1 MSAEVWIGKLCLIC
15 KSPSPRLKNSVK
27 SSPNTTPSP
36 PASKPTRNSSP
47 PSNKPPKPDPNNLLQ
62 GWEYKSVFDIAEV
75 RYGFP
80 FNSELFCS
88 DSSLNPIVR
97 IRDILEES
105 TDTYSSETA
114 DEKYLIQKNDILIG
128 MDGIFHMTIWS
139 NASMWQNQRIVRV
152 RCLNKSLMS
161 AYQIMF
167 SIYAPIKSLESSIE
181 GTTVAHL
188 SDKDMKKLKILV
200 APEIVQND
208 ITQKLNSILEVVE
221 NKKSE
226 TRMLAQMQ
234 TLFLSKMGA

>member
-1 MSAEVWIGKLCLIC
+1 M
-15 KSPSPRLKNSVK
+15 
-27 SSPNTTPSP
+27 
-36 PASKPTRNSSP
+36 
-47 PSNKPPKPDPNNLLQ
+47 
-62 GWEYKSVFDIAEV
+62 
-75 RYGFP
+75 
-80 FNSELFCS
+80 FCS

-105 TDTYSSETA
+105 TDTCSSETA